1 MRTLKKNRFTD
12 LMKKYNVTEF
22 DISIRYGIK
31 LRTVRS
37 WKWGE
42 REIPQHIHDLLENEL
57 RRMNNNDE
65 KNLQAGM

>member
-1 MRTLKKNRFTD
+1 MRTLKKNKFTD
-12 LMKKYNVTEF
+12 LMTKYNVSEHE
-22 DISIRYGIK
+22 ISLRFGIK

-65 KNLQAGM
+65 KDLQASM